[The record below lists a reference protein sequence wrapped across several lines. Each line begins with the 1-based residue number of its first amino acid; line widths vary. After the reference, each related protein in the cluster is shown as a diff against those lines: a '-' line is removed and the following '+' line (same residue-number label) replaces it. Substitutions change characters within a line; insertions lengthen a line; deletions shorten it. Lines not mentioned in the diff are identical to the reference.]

1 MTGGGGGASLS
12 DLSAEQ
18 LAKIN
23 VLHVKIID
31 EEEKMTKKVS
41 SLQED
46 AADIPIATVAYEME
60 NIGEPNMVVDQ
71 AFDKQE
77 EAMAGLLAQADN
89 LRVDT
94 LAKIVEILSP
104 VQAADFLLAGKKLH
118 LSMHEWGTTRDRRRR
133 ECMVDAESDTGGEE
147 EN

>member
-1 MTGGGGGASLS
+1 MTGGGGASLS
-12 DLSAEQ
+12 DLTAEQ

-46 AADIPIATVAYEME
+46 AADIPIATVAYAEE
-60 NIGEPNMVVDQ
+60 HVGEPNVAVDE
-71 AFDKQE
+71 ALDKQE
-77 EAMAGLLAQADN
+77 EAMAGLLIEADN

-94 LAKIVEILSP
+94 LTKIIEILSP
-104 VQAADFLLAGKKLH
+104 TQAADFLLAGKKLH
-118 LSMHEWGTTRDRRRR
+118 ISMHEWGTMRDRRRR
-133 ECMVDAESDTGGEE
+133 QCIIDTGDDAAGEE
-147 EN
+147 DK